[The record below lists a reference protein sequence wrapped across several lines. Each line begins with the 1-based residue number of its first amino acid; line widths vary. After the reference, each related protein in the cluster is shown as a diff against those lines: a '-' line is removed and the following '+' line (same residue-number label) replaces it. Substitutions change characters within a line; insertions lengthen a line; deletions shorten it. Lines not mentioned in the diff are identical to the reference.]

1 MISISLQKELTAAN
15 GAMELK
21 IDLQIEQ
28 GQLVTLFG
36 SSGAGKTSVL
46 RMIAGLMKPEDG
58 KIIVNK
64 NTWLDVNK
72 GISLK
77 PQERRIGFL
86 FQDYALFPNMTVQEN
101 LLYAMEKGQ
110 NKNIVDELIEI
121 IELNDLRN
129 RKPSTL
135 SGGQNQRVALA
146 RALVRK
152 PEILMLD
159 EPLSAL
165 DSQMR
170 IKLQDFILKVHKQY
184 NLTTILVSH
193 DANEVIKL
201 SDNVFFLEDG
211 KIVRHGLPI
220 DVFASKRVSGKFQL
234 FGDII
239 SIEKQDIVYVVTVLI
254 GSNIVKIIAN
264 ESEVETMAPGDKVMV
279 ASKAFNPLIRKIEQ

>member
-1 MISISLQKELTAAN
+1 MIDISLQKELTAAT
-15 GAMELK
+15 GIMKLQV
-21 IDLQIEQ
+21 DFQIEP
-28 GQLVTLFG
+28 GQFVTLFG

-46 RMIAGLMKPEDG
+46 RMIAGLMQPESG
-58 KIIVNK
+58 KIVVNK
-64 NTWLDVNK
+64 NTWINVGK

-77 PQERRIGFL
+77 PQQRRIGFL

-110 NKNIVDELIEI
+110 DRSIVDELIEI
-121 IELNDLRN
+121 IELNDLRH

-201 SDNVFFLEDG
+201 SDKVFFIEDG
-211 KIVRHGLPI
+211 KIVRQGIPT

-234 FGDII
+234 YGDII

-254 GSNIVKIIAN
+254 GSNIVKIIAD
-264 ESEVETMAPGDKVMV
+264 ESEAITMAPGDKVMV
-279 ASKAFNPLIRKIEQ
+279 TSKAFNPLIRKIE

>member
-1 MISISLQKELTAAN
+1 MIDISLQKELTAAN
-15 GAMELK
+15 GIMK
-21 IDLQIEQ
+21 LQIDFEIEP

-46 RMIAGLMKPEDG
+46 RMIAGLMKPEEG
-58 KIIVNK
+58 KIVVNK
-64 NTWLDVNK
+64 NTWLDVKK
-72 GISLK
+72 GIFLK
-77 PQERRIGFL
+77 PQQRSIGFL

-121 IELNDLRN
+121 IELNDLRH
-129 RKPSTL
+129 RKPATL

-201 SDNVFFLEDG
+201 SDKVFFLENG
-211 KIVRHGLPI
+211 KIVRAGLPTE
-220 DVFASKRVSGKFQL
+220 VFASKRVSGKFQL
-234 FGDII
+234 FGEVI

-264 ESEVETMAPGDKVMV
+264 ESEVRTMAAGDKVVV
-279 ASKAFNPLIRKIEQ
+279 ASKAFNPFIRKIKP

>member
-1 MISISLQKELTAAN
+1 MIDISLQKELTAAN
-15 GAMELK
+15 GIMKLQV
-21 IDLQIEQ
+21 DFQIEP

-36 SSGAGKTSVL
+36 TSGAGKTSVL
-46 RMIAGLMKPEDG
+46 RMIAGLMQPEDG
-58 KIIVNK
+58 KIEVNK
-64 NTWLDVNK
+64 NTWLDTKK

-77 PQERRIGFL
+77 PQQRRIGFL

-101 LLYAMEKGQ
+101 LSYAMEKGQ
-110 NKNIVDELIEI
+110 DKNIVDELIEI
-121 IELNDLRN
+121 IELNDLRH
-129 RKPSTL
+129 RKPSSL

-165 DSQMR
+165 DTQMR

-201 SDNVFFLEDG
+201 SDKVFFIEDG
-211 KIVRHGLPI
+211 KIVRQGLPT

-234 FGDII
+234 YGDII
-239 SIEKQDIVYVVTVLI
+239 SIEKQDIIYVVTVLI

-264 ESEVETMAPGDKVMV
+264 ESEIGTMAPGDKVMV